1 MAYDFERLLLL
12 SPGEPCGVPECVGPV
27 EVALVPGKHRGLVTT
42 RRVAQGELL
51 LANRALAISETPKLA
66 EAARRS
72 LEHCSQ
78 EDFDAFFLLCDG
90 RRTPQQLPKL
100 QASEASGPVSPLR
113 QRRVGPDLPVEQVL
127 AANAHELDAWDSGP
141 SAPKKSGLFLIASLI
156 NHSCLPTS
164 CRIFMGDFIFVRAAK
179 ALDAG
184 EEVTDGYISVLQ
196 PAPERRRAIKH
207 YGFELHDDRIFVEEA
222 LFAESIVQ
230 RLLAQI
236 DVADTPEALAR
247 IVREAEALVE
257 DRMLSLASAEGKLE
271 AAAQRLGIALQRVLL
286 GSLAMPAQVAVGCC
300 QLELGAFSEAARSFG
315 RCCWLLEALAP
326 FNSYHARWA
335 LDAFCAASLG
345 KLPTAESYGAYARK
359 VLLAHCGSAPAAELM
374 ARRRGLQ
381 LPKAEESE
389 APLPGEPEVTCELL
403 EDAVEL
409 CLKAT
414 EPLELRA
421 LEIAVSGCLLDLRG
435 AGGGVGGRLLLPLPA
450 HVGEAKVRLAKDRR
464 SLRAKFPRDEKGEK
478 RCT

>member
-1 MAYDFERLLLL
+1 
-12 SPGEPCGVPECVGPV
+12 
-27 EVALVPGKHRGLVTT
+27 
-42 RRVAQGELL
+42 
-51 LANRALAISETPKLA
+51 
-66 EAARRS
+66 
-72 LEHCSQ
+72 
-78 EDFDAFFLLCDG
+78 
-90 RRTPQQLPKL
+90 
-100 QASEASGPVSPLR
+100 
-113 QRRVGPDLPVEQVL
+113 
-127 AANAHELDAWDSGP
+127 
-141 SAPKKSGLFLIASLI
+141 
-156 NHSCLPTS
+156 
-164 CRIFMGDFIFVRAAK
+164 MGDFIFVRAAK

-222 LFAESIVQ
+222 LFAEESIVQ

-315 RCCWLLEALAP
+315 RCCWLLE
-326 FNSYHARWA
+326 
-335 LDAFCAASLG
+335 
-345 KLPTAESYGAYARK
+345 
-359 VLLAHCGSAPAAELM
+359 
-374 ARRRGLQ
+374 
-381 LPKAEESE
+381 
-389 APLPGEPEVTCELL
+389 VTCELL

-409 CLKAT
+409 CLNAT

-450 HVGEAKVRLAKDRR
+450 HAKVRLAKDRR
-464 SLRAKFPRDEKGEK
+464 SLRAKFPRDEKGLAAWLVESWSRTRASASPAGTLKPGQRSPQLRGGGKDVLWLQATPSFLAYTGISERPFREK
-478 RCT
+478 ALGRCDGRWAVVQRIWNFAKRHRKKLLAGIVGVGGAGLYYFLSLGMELKR